1 MPARVTP
8 PRTDVHNE
16 QRLPLALRLDSA
28 TQRLPTVTPGRLF
41 SKLSVTVAAWESSK
55 EIVVAVG
62 TFFFAFALAKVAVCL
77 PRRNAEGLS
86 FRPVTIGTPTT
97 CSPGSPRITP
107 VVTKETGRPLFA
119 PCTVE
124 DVSVTVYWVPGLN
137 PAAVADT
144 GTGLPPVASC
154 WTQGNVETP
163 LGAGDMEKLHPVGCQ
178 AFGLTVPFRV
188 AVVDVIRAGLHSW

>member
-1 MPARVTP
+1 M
-8 PRTDVHNE
+8 
-16 QRLPLALRLDSA
+16 
-28 TQRLPTVTPGRLF
+28 
-41 SKLSVTVAAWESSK
+41 
-55 EIVVAVG
+55 AVG
-62 TFFFAFALAKVAVCL
+62 AFFFALALAKVAVCL

-107 VVTKETGRPLFA
+107 VVTETGRPLFA

-124 DVSVTVYWVPGLN
+124 DVSVTVYWVPGVN
-137 PAAVADT
+137 PAA
-144 GTGLPPVASC
+144 GGRPRNGLPPVASY

-163 LGAGDMEKLHPVGCQ
+163 LAARRYAEKLHPMSRYCR

-188 AVVDVIRAGLHSW
+188 AVVDVIALGNPVRTVGTGAAQLRSTEGIAPSAVASSV